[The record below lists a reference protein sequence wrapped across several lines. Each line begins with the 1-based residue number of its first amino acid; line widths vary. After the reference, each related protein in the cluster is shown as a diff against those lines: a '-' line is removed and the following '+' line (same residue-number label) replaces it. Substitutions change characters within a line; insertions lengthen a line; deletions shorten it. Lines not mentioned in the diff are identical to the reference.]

1 MNFCAKISE
10 STLDNTEKKKKK
22 KSKPVFVSK
31 KVTAL
36 VSVHTLGNLIYD
48 PVVLFAPAELVSPGI
63 SAVNVIRDV
72 IRNFI
77 NALYKIQPRGL
88 MRGSRR
94 ISLFMLW
101 VIRALGVHREQPKRN
116 VVLHI
121 SEKSKRYRFSRL
133 NLHPRHFKIVRF
145 VEAEQRGC
153 LLYLVE
159 NAVMSPLRIARL
171 WK

>member
-1 MNFCAKISE
+1 MNRNREFFAKISE
-10 STLDNTEKKKKK
+10 SMLDNTEKKKKK
-22 KSKPVFVSK
+22 SRPVFVSK

-101 VIRALGVHREQPKRN
+101 VIRALGVHPRTTEEKRCFAYFG
-116 VVLHI
+116 
-121 SEKSKRYRFSRL
+121 EKQALSFLSTQ
-133 NLHPRHFKIVRF
+133 FTSAAF
-145 VEAEQRGC
+145 
-153 LLYLVE
+153 
-159 NAVMSPLRIARL
+159 
-171 WK
+171 